1 MTDTQYFDAGDVV
14 LQSGTTHRGTRLA
27 YTTYGTLNADRSN
40 AVLWL
45 TPFGAHHSDIAF
57 MVAPG
62 RALDPT
68 RYFII
73 TPNLF
78 GNGLSSSPSLAL
90 PPFDG
95 SRGPQFTA
103 ADNVR
108 VQQRLLH
115 EVFGITRVALA
126 AGWSMGGIQAYHWA
140 ALFPDRVQRLAVL
153 CGSAKTS
160 PHNQVFLDGVRATLT
175 ADVHYQDGRFTG
187 CPERGLRAMGRVY
200 AGWAMS
206 QAFYRDELWR
216 QTGCSSLEDYIV
228 AHWEGN
234 FLKRDP
240 ANLLAMLWTWQH
252 ADISANPLYGGDF
265 KRALSAIS
273 ARALVMP
280 GATDLYFQVE
290 DNRREVAQMRH
301 AQLLPIPSDWGHR
314 AGMPAFNP
322 TDGVFIDAA
331 LSALLAEPAPAP

>member
-1 MTDTQYFDAGDVV
+1 MTDTQFFDAGDVV
-14 LQSGTTHRGTRLA
+14 LQSGITHRATRLA

-68 RYFII
+68 NYFII

-78 GNGLSSSPSLAL
+78 GNGLSSSPSTAK

-95 SRGPQFTA
+95 SRAPMFTA
-103 ADNVR
+103 ADNVQ
-108 VQQRLLH
+108 VQQRFLH
-115 EVFGITRVALA
+115 TVFGIERVALA
-126 AGWSMGGIQAYHWA
+126 CGWSMGGIQAYHWA
-140 ALFPDRVQRLAVL
+140 ALFPERVQRLAVL

-160 PHNQVFLDGVRATLT
+160 PHNLVFLDGVRATLT
-175 ADVHYQDGRFTG
+175 ADAHYQDGRFTG
-187 CPERGLRAMGRVY
+187 LPERGLRAMGRVY

-206 QAFYRDELWR
+206 QTFYRDELWR
-216 QTGCSSLEDYIV
+216 QAGCSSLEDYIV
-228 AHWEGN
+228 ANWEGN

-252 ADISANPLYGGDF
+252 ADISANALYSGDF
-265 KRALSAIS
+265 QRALAAIT
-273 ARALVMP
+273 ARALIMP
-280 GATDLYFQVE
+280 GSTDLYFQVE
-290 DNRREVAQMRH
+290 DNRREVALMPNAR
-301 AQLLPIPSDWGHR
+301 LLPIPSDWGHR
-314 AGMPAFNP
+314 AGMPASNP
-322 TDGVFIDAA
+322 ADGAFIDAA
-331 LSALLAEPAPAP
+331 LSALLAEPVV